1 MERLSETIGS
11 YKSRKNFPN
20 YCVIGVIEGP
30 GKWQAFLFCC
40 RGPKMGPRRCAQALL
55 RVTEPKA
62 VTFEAQHPL
71 PLPLTAANLAAVICR
86 SERGAQRIRASTDG
100 KWPGVEISEAKGTRA
115 GNVMGE

>member
-11 YKSRKNFPN
+11 YKSSKNVPN

-30 GKWQAFLFCC
+30 
-40 RGPKMGPRRCAQALL
+40 KMGSRRCAQALL